1 MLIEAARRAEA
12 AVKEML
18 AIANEGAATTDE
30 FVDSLGISKSIAGI
44 NSAFQV
50 AGAAAVADGN
60 VTVMA
65 ERRCWRR
72 VQGCHVGRPAAK

>member
-18 AIANEGAATTDE
+18 AVANEGTATTDDL
-30 FVDSLGISKSIAGI
+30 VDSLGISKSIAGI

-50 AGAAAVADGN
+50 AGAAAVAATPD
-60 VTVMA
+60 VTATV

-72 VQGCHVGRPAAK
+72 VQG